1 MYITG
6 GQYENSKSI
15 VIGWGQNETGIH
27 NNIPKLQ
34 VIMICNSF

>member
-6 GQYENSKSI
+6 GQYENLKSI